1 MAVTENLARYTKD
14 KAVNLSAMS
23 RAIGI
28 SYTCLYAS
36 LGEKGRNRPLQPLF
50 SPSFFISK
58 NIFALYSLFQRL
70 STENSKY
77 ISLFQRPLL
86 TTLIFFAIVN
96 KNGRGTDEEYR

>member
-36 LGEKGRNRPLQPLF
+36 LGEKGRNRPLSVDEALLVCKFLEVDPRD
-50 SPSFFISK
+50 
-58 NIFALYSLFQRL
+58 FASD
-70 STENSKY
+70 KG
-77 ISLFQRPLL
+77 
-86 TTLIFFAIVN
+86 A
-96 KNGRGTDEEYR
+96 